1 MTDYNNISNE
11 YDKCKQDAWRI
22 DIEKYSITEYLKD
35 KIKGK
40 RVLDIPCGSGVYS
53 NLFYEM
59 GAKEVVG
66 IDISSEMVKLAKEK
80 SNNSNSDFIT
90 CNAENL
96 NEISNLGKFDIITCI
111 FLFNYAQT
119 DTQLDNMVR
128 NIKNHLK
135 EDGILLIF
143 NDNILQTDYTT
154 DYSRYNF
161 TKTCKDNIITYTFSV
176 FDVINYKTSAST
188 FFKTFQK
195 YFKEITIQKLKTK
208 QNEEFYEDFHS
219 NQPFIFLTCN

>member
-1 MTDYNNISNE
+1 
-11 YDKCKQDAWRI
+11 
-22 DIEKYSITEYLKD
+22 
-35 KIKGK
+35 
-40 RVLDIPCGSGVYS
+40 
-53 NLFYEM
+53 
-59 GAKEVVG
+59 
-66 IDISSEMVKLAKEK
+66 
-80 SNNSNSDFIT
+80 
-90 CNAENL
+90 
-96 NEISNLGKFDIITCI
+96 
-111 FLFNYAQT
+111 
-119 DTQLDNMVR
+119 MVR

-208 QNEEFYEDFHS
+208 QNEEFYDLFHS

>member
-40 RVLDIPCGSGVYS
+40 RVLDIPCGSGVYTD
-53 NLFYEM
+53 LFSEM

-66 IDISSEMVKLAKEK
+66 IDISSEMVKLAKSNYENYNFIVCDAEK
-80 SNNSNSDFIT
+80 LDQIT
-90 CNAENL
+90 D
-96 NEISNLGKFDIITCI
+96 LGKFDIITCI
-111 FLFNYAQT
+111 FLFNYAKT
-119 DTQLDNMVR
+119 DTQLDNMVK

-161 TKTCKDNIITYTFSV
+161 TKTCKDDIITYTLSD

-195 YFKEITIQKLKTK
+195 HFKEITIQKLKTK
-208 QNEEFYEDFHS
+208 QNEEFYDLFHS